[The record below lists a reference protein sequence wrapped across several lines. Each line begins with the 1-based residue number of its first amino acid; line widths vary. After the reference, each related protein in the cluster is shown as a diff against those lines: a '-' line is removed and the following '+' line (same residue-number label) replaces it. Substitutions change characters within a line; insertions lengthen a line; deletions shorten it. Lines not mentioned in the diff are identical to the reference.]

1 MKINFGPGR
10 LSSVC
15 RLIWMILHKGV
26 RYKERGSPGRVE
38 HWRGDPKEAPCLYP
52 AFPPS
57 CPVRRFR
64 NPVSSA
70 RRLSRTLPLRS
81 LRYVGAD
88 RLEVVPRHPLSDLVP
103 EDGSLDD
110 RGAVVHTVVD
120 ACVDDFLDDLVGA
133 VEVMRDLFSR
143 DWVDRCSEEV
153 DAARPPLRAEEL
165 G

>member
-1 MKINFGPGR
+1 MPMM
-10 LSSVC
+10 S
-15 RLIWMILHKGV
+15 
-26 RYKERGSPGRVE
+26 
-38 HWRGDPKEAPCLYP
+38 P
-52 AFPPS
+52 AF
-57 CPVRRFR
+57 
-64 NPVSSA
+64 
-70 RRLSRTLPLRS
+70 LS

-103 EDGSLDD
+103 DDGSLDD

-153 DAARPPLRAEEL
+153 DAARQTLRAEEL
-165 G
+165 GDPVRVGTRAAPVG